1 MRRYFLKRLAQT
13 ALTAWVT
20 VTAVFLLLRMAPGDP
35 AANYAPPNPTSEQLA
50 AVREEFGLDQPV
62 LAQYLTYLGQL
73 LRGDIGD
80 SFQFRRPAVDV
91 VLGRLPYTITLAV
104 AVIVVT
110 ALIAIP
116 LGVWMARRN
125 NTAGELGA
133 NIATIA
139 GQSMPDFW
147 IGFVLLTVFA
157 VNLQW
162 FPSSGFTSM
171 SSIVL
176 PCLTIVILQV
186 ALISRLV
193 RREMVTNLAA
203 PYVTIARSRGI
214 SERRLTWRYAFAN
227 SSIPVVT
234 ALGTRFAALLNGVV
248 IVEVVFRWPG
258 VGELVVDAL
267 QRRDFPLIQATVLV
281 TVLLA
286 LLVQLLV
293 DMLYPLM
300 DPRVRLGQEA
310 RA

>member
-62 LAQYLTYLGQL
+62 LVQYLTYLGQL

-91 VLGRLPYTITLAV
+91 VLDRLPYTITLAV

-147 IGFVLLTVFA
+147 IGFVLLIVFA